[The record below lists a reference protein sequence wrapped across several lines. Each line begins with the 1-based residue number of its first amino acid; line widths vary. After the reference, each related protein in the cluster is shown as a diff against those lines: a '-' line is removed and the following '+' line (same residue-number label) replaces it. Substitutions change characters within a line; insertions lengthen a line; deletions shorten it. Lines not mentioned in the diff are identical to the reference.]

1 LFQLAGDFMKRV
13 LIVDDKATSR
23 EFLRTVLARQGYS
36 VSEAVNGAEALQKVR
51 AETPDLILL
60 DLQMPVRNGYEV
72 VSELRQDAAY
82 ATLPI
87 IALTASAMQG
97 DREKALAAGFTAYL
111 TKPVMLARLREE
123 VQRLLEPESSA
134 GVGGTH

>member
-1 LFQLAGDFMKRV
+1 MKQI

-23 EFLRTVLARQGYS
+23 ELLRTVLEKDGYS
-36 VSEAVNGAEALQKVR
+36 ILEAADGGEALQQTR
-51 AETPDLILL
+51 RENPDLILL

-72 VSELRQDAAY
+72 LIELRQDSRFAA
-82 ATLPI
+82 LPI

-111 TKPVMLARLREE
+111 TKPVALSHLREE
-123 VQRLLEPESSA
+123 VRRLLGSA
-134 GVGGTH
+134 QASTTPS

>member
-1 LFQLAGDFMKRV
+1 MKRI

-23 EFLRTVLARQGYS
+23 ELLRTVLERQEFT
-36 VSEAVNGAEALQKVR
+36 VAEAADGEEALRQAR
-51 AETPDLILL
+51 AEIPDLILL

-72 VSELRQDAAY
+72 LTELRQDPRF

-97 DREKALAAGFTAYL
+97 DRERALAAGFTAYL
-111 TKPVMLARLREE
+111 TKPVTLAHLREE
-123 VQRLLEPESSA
+123 IQRLLQA
-134 GVGGTH
+134 GNSTGTGSH

>member
-1 LFQLAGDFMKRV
+1 MKRI

-23 EFLRTVLARQGYS
+23 ELLRTVLEKNYS
-36 VSEAVNGAEALQKVR
+36 IIEAADGGEALEKAR
-51 AETPDLILL
+51 GENPDLILL

-72 VSELRQDAAY
+72 LTELRQDSRY
-82 ATLPI
+82 QTLPI

-111 TKPVMLARLREE
+111 TKPVTLAHLREM
-123 VQRLLEPESSA
+123 VQRLLTSANPAASSS
-134 GVGGTH
+134 